1 MDAKTKHSKA
11 GRLVKPPRRYA
22 DQVIVQGLVTG
33 ARKLGLLAEHWSGED
48 GEPAVIEDDEPI
60 YMEIP
65 WDQERAD
72 HLLAVGERYIEFEDE
87 EDIINS
93 YQ

>member
-1 MDAKTKHSKA
+1 M
-11 GRLVKPPRRYA
+11 
-22 DQVIVQGLVTG
+22 
-33 ARKLGLLAEHWSGED
+33 
-48 GEPAVIEDDEPI
+48 IEDDEPI
-60 YMEIP
+60 LMGID